1 MPTLQAILW
10 DVDGTLAET
19 ERHGH
24 RVAFNQAFAA
34 CGLPWHWDEA
44 RYGELL
50 QVAGGRERLLHDMDS
65 RSDAPASLAERTALA
80 VRLHKLKND
89 CYARLAEQGGIPLRP
104 GVLEL
109 MRECRAAGITMAIA
123 TTSSRANVGAL
134 LHGHLGVD
142 WPGWFGSVV
151 CGEDVGCKK
160 PDPEVYLLALEQ
172 LQCAPRNALAIEDSP
187 LGAAAA
193 RAAGVA
199 VIITRSSYFEA
210 GHIEGALATGP
221 GLDERAGWE
230 PPVPGPALTR
240 RVGLAA
246 LRAWHAL
253 PVFRTRPQLQT
264 EL

>member
-34 CGLPWHWDEA
+34 CALPWRWDEA

-89 CYARLAEQGGIPLRP
+89 CYARLAEHGGIPMRP

-123 TTSSRANVGAL
+123 TTSSRANVAAL
-134 LHGHLGVD
+134 LQAHLGTD
-142 WPGWFGSVV
+142 WRQWFGAVV
-151 CGEDVGCKK
+151 CGEDVARKK
-160 PDPEVYLLALEQ
+160 PDPEVYVCALEQ
-172 LQCAPRNALAIEDSP
+172 LRCAPGDGLAIEDSP
-187 LGAAAA
+187 VGAAAA
-193 RAAGVA
+193 LGAGIAVIVACSDYFPAEPLDRVLAMGSGFDDSKSWLPAAAG
-199 VIITRSSYFEA
+199 
-210 GHIEGALATGP
+210 
-221 GLDERAGWE
+221 
-230 PPVPGPALTR
+230 PADAQ

-246 LRAWHAL
+246 LRGWHAL
-253 PVFRTRPQLQT
+253 AHAHRGP
-264 EL
+264 